1 MNFALARRN
10 YKGPL
15 NFMAYIGL
23 LGDLATVSGLYFL
36 YRLKTMNSEEKKKI
50 AEIQGRKENA

>member
-15 NFMAYIGL
+15 NFMAYIGM
-23 LGDLATVSGLYFL
+23 LGDLVTVGGLYFL
-36 YRLKTMNSEEKKKI
+36 YKYKTMNSEEKKAK
-50 AEIQGRKENA
+50 AELEGRAENA